1 MCVIYRLNPA
11 GVPQETGLGTAV
23 GTELVTGRGSAVV
36 PDEGGGG
43 W

>member
-11 GVPQETGLGTAV
+11 GVPQETGLGTV